1 MQDANE
7 VKPARLRLVYP
18 GVMAVSSDASLGQE
32 WDSRGKDG
40 AHSAAVVGERW
51 RQDGERERCVGFKFL
66 ISGLND
72 WLE

>member
-1 MQDANE
+1 
-7 VKPARLRLVYP
+7 
-18 GVMAVSSDASLGQE
+18 MAVSSDASLGQE